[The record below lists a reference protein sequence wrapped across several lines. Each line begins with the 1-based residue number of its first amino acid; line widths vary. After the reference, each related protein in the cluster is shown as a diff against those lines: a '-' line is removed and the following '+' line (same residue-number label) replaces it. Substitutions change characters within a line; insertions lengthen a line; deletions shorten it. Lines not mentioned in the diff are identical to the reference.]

1 MKYKVVA
8 LVLMSVLTSSVFAEY
23 NVVVEYNIKKKNHEE
38 RKNSLIIKQQQKSL
52 EDKKLESKRVLEAK
66 NLARQ
71 KEEKFKSMSKEDQ
84 AATIVMSNSP
94 TTSK

>member
-8 LVLMSVLTSSVFAEY
+8 LVLMSVFTSSVFAEY

>member
-71 KEEKFKSMSKEDQ
+71 KEEKFKRMSKEDQ